1 MESTLLLFFFQQYK
15 QLSLTGSGTF
25 HSRSD
30 WCDWSHFHHQR
41 GACRCPSM
49 PLCTIELTS
58 LSLPH
63 ASLTAWLLVS
73 FFFFFSLRGLNTLPD
88 IKGTSCRW
96 WWIRPHKLW
105 DKLLLLTT
113 PTPSSQVVTCCLLS
127 IKVAVIFGNSYCV
140 VWRVNLTLSSTNQS
154 LFPAELDKQRT

>member
-1 MESTLLLFFFQQYK
+1 MSVNATVHNRTYIAQPSARLSDCLAPLFFF
-15 QLSLTGSGTF
+15 
-25 HSRSD
+25 
-30 WCDWSHFHHQR
+30 
-41 GACRCPSM
+41 
-49 PLCTIELTS
+49 
-58 LSLPH
+58 
-63 ASLTAWLLVS
+63 
-73 FFFFFSLRGLNTLPD
+73 FFPFSLRGLNTLPD

-113 PTPSSQVVTCCLLS
+113 PTPASQVVTCCLLS

-154 LFPAELDKQRT
+154 LFPAELDKQRTYRLDDTTVHCQTPMYCIYTWILYGLMAQSGGGGKSWTET